1 MCVDLWRLQ
10 ELLKEQ
16 VRVGRQVEEEVEV
29 RMRRAERD
37 EEEHRDLLHHAQTD
51 LQVRSDTRTLS
62 ITHTLD

>member
-10 ELLKEQ
+10 ELL
-16 VRVGRQVEEEVEV
+16 EEEVEV

-62 ITHTLD
+62 LTHTLDQESLTINT